1 MAGTGGT
8 GSNSTAGVAEAR
20 IAPRVTL
27 LLRIAKLVI
36 DACEYPCVLRDVSPG
51 GIRARLFVPLPD
63 KAEYTLELG
72 NGARFALEPVWQR
85 ESEAGFRFREGPI
98 ELARLIEEPSS
109 FARRHLRLR
118 LDAPLA
124 VRLLA
129 DDTVLSGRL
138 TDLSQ
143 HGAGAELGPG
153 LALRQL
159 VRLELPHCPPI
170 DARLRWRRGP
180 AHGLV
185 FDRCFRLDELA
196 ELARR
201 LQESS
206 AAAARP
212 PVPTGLK
219 SRPR

>member
-1 MAGTGGT
+1 MAGKGRT
-8 GSNSTAGVAEAR
+8 GSNSTAGIAEAR

-36 DACEYPCVLRDVSPG
+36 DEREYPCVLRDVSPG

-63 KAEYTLELG
+63 QGECILELG
-72 NGARFALEPVWQR
+72 NGARFAIQPVWQR
-85 ESEAGFRFREGPI
+85 DGEAGFRFREGPI
-98 ELARLIEEPSS
+98 DLAQLIEEPSP
-109 FARRHLRLR
+109 FPRRHLRLR
-118 LDAPLA
+118 IDAPLT
-124 VRLLA
+124 VRSLA
-129 DDTVLSGRL
+129 EDTALAGRL

-143 HGAGAELGPG
+143 HGAAAELGPG

-170 DARLRWRRGP
+170 DARLRWRRGR

-206 AAAARP
+206 AAADRA